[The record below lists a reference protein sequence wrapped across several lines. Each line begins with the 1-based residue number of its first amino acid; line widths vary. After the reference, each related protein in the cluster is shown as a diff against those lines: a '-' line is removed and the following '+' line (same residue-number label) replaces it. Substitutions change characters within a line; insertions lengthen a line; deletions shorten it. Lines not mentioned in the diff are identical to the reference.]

1 MHSTESLNLQVASL
15 KAMISD
21 LSLRARQAEQT
32 AGHLMA
38 QAHHEKW
45 TDAQIQVFAGIVAK
59 QIDARAQE
67 RAVQQQAV
75 LQATVFAMNVAIKE
89 PDNAKKS
96 RMLSNIL
103 RELTTSVQHLE
114 HIGSLKKASKDT

>member
-1 MHSTESLNLQVASL
+1 
-15 KAMISD
+15 
-21 LSLRARQAEQT
+21 
-32 AGHLMA
+32 MA

-45 TDAQIQVFAGIVAK
+45 TDEQIEAFSAIVAK

-67 RAVQQQAV
+67 RSVQQQAV
-75 LQATVFAMNVAIKE
+75 LQATVLAMNAAMKE
-89 PDNAKKS
+89 TEEFKKS

-114 HIGSLKKASKDT
+114 HIDALKKASKDT